1 MRFGR
6 AVLLIMSTLVGNPP
20 PGRCSRM
27 PPSEPHWEELTWSW
41 AWSTGR
47 RTSDQKLEPA
57 AKAAWPYALL
67 CAWAYLNDRDSA
79 HDLMDHAV
87 QNAADYLDR
96 HPEVPDWKLTARIK
110 SMLRRRAK
118 QIAHKHRLEI
128 SCGSLFDIEHLLI
141 EPPNLEQRS
150 IAGELVS
157 RLSPVM
163 QSVHNQ
169 RHFGYTWREIAAE
182 LELDHTVVRRA
193 YFRELKSLL
202 RSVSP
207 SGESP
212 R

>member
-1 MRFGR
+1 
-6 AVLLIMSTLVGNPP
+6 
-20 PGRCSRM
+20 
-27 PPSEPHWEELTWSW
+27 
-41 AWSTGR
+41 
-47 RTSDQKLEPA
+47 
-57 AKAAWPYALL
+57 
-67 CAWAYLNDRDSA
+67 
-79 HDLMDHAV
+79 MDHAV

-96 HPEVPDWKLTARIK
+96 HPESPDWKLIARIK
-110 SMLRRRAK
+110 SVLRRRAK

-128 SCGSLFDIEHLLI
+128 PCGSLFDLEQLLV
-141 EPPNLEQRS
+141 EPSNLEQRS

-157 RLSPVM
+157 RLSPVV

-169 RHFGYTWREIAAE
+169 RQLGYTWREIAAE

-207 SGESP
+207 SGESS

>member
-1 MRFGR
+1 
-6 AVLLIMSTLVGNPP
+6 
-20 PGRCSRM
+20 M
-27 PPSEPHWEELTWSW
+27 PPTDPRWEELTWSW

-47 RTSDQKLEPA
+47 HTSDGKLEPA

-67 CAWAYLNDRDSA
+67 CAWSYLNDCDSA

-87 QNAADYLDR
+87 QNAADYLTR
-96 HPEVPDWKLTARIK
+96 HPDTPDWKLIARFK
-110 SMLRRRAK
+110 SVLRRRAK

-128 SCGSLFDIEHLLI
+128 PYGSLFDLEHLLV
-141 EPPNLEQRS
+141 ERPDLEQQSMAR
-150 IAGELVS
+150 ELFS
-157 RLSPVM
+157 RLSPFT
-163 QSVHNQ
+163 QSVLNR

-193 YFRELKSLL
+193 YFRELESLL
-202 RSVSP
+202 RSVSR